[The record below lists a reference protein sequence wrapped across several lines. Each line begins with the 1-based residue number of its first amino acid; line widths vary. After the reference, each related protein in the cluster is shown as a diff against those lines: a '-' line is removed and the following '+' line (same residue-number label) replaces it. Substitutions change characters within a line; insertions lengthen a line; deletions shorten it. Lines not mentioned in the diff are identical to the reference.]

1 MKDLISGLFVAF
13 ALYSKIPVPRTE
25 WTKDSMRYAL
35 AFLPLVGLAVGALEL
50 GWLRLAQVL
59 GVNALLYAVL
69 AAAIPVLV
77 TGGIHLDGFT
87 DTCDALAS
95 WGDREKRLE
104 ILKDPHVGA
113 FGVMYLAVLLLI
125 QCGLY
130 AQFYQAP
137 RLAPVLLLL
146 FPLARCF
153 GGLAIVALPC
163 AKGSGLAHTFAQA
176 SHRKAVGA
184 LLLLQAV
191 VCLLAFFLSFPLWAA
206 AALALSL
213 ILLPL
218 YRRFC
223 LTVFG
228 GVTGDL
234 AGWCITLGETLLLT
248 LCALGALV

>member
-1 MKDLISGLFVAF
+1 MKSLLSGLFVAF
-13 ALYSKIPVPRTE
+13 SLYSKLPVPRTE
-25 WTKDSMRYAL
+25 WTEASLRYAL
-35 AFLPLVGLAVGALEL
+35 AFLPPVGLVVGGLEL
-50 GWLRLAQVL
+50 GWLYLSLAL
-59 GVNALLYAVL
+59 DLTPLLYAAL
-69 AAAIPVLV
+69 AVALPVLV

-95 WGDREKRLE
+95 WGDREKRLD

-113 FGVMYLAVLLLI
+113 FGVMSLAVLLLV
-125 QCGLY
+125 QCGLF

-137 RLAPVLLLL
+137 RLAPVLLPL

-176 SHRKAVGA
+176 SHRKAVGG
-184 LLLLQAV
+184 LLLLQAAI
-191 VCLLAFFLSFPLWAA
+191 CLLACFLSFPLWAA
-206 AALALSL
+206 AALALAL
-213 ILLPL
+213 LLLPL

-234 AGWCITLGETLLLT
+234 AGFCITLGETLLLT
-248 LCALGALV
+248 LCALGALL

>member
-1 MKDLISGLFVAF
+1 MKDLLSGLFVAF
-13 ALYSKIPVPRTE
+13 ALYSKLPVPRTE
-25 WTKDSMRYAL
+25 WTKASMRYAL
-35 AFLPLVGLAVGALEL
+35 AFLPLVGLVVGALEL
-50 GWLRLAQVL
+50 GWLCLAQFLNVTP
-59 GVNALLYAVL
+59 LLYAVL
-69 AAAIPVLV
+69 AAALPVLL

-95 WGDREKRLE
+95 WGEREKRLE

-184 LLLLQAV
+184 LLLLQAA
-191 VCLLAFFLSFPLWAA
+191 VCLLAFFLSFPIWAA
-206 AALALSL
+206 AALALAL

-223 LTVFG
+223 LKVFG

-234 AGWCITLGETLLLT
+234 AGFCITLGETLLLT
-248 LCALGALV
+248 LCALGALL

>member
-1 MKDLISGLFVAF
+1 MKQLLSGLFVAF
-13 ALYSKIPVPRTE
+13 SLYSKIPVPRTE
-25 WTKDSMRYAL
+25 WTEDSMRYAL
-35 AFLPLVGLAVGALEL
+35 CFLPLVGVVVGALEL
-50 GWLRLAQVL
+50 GWLHLSRSLEVQV
-59 GVNALLYAVL
+59 LLYAVL

-113 FGVMYLAVLLLI
+113 FGVMDLAVLLLV

-137 RLAPVLLLL
+137 RPAAPLLLL

-153 GGLAIVALPC
+153 GGLAIVAIPC
-163 AKGSGLAHTFAQA
+163 AKGSGLAYTFAQA
-176 SHRKAVGA
+176 SHRRRVA
-184 LLLLQAV
+184 LLLLGEAAF
-191 VCLLAFFLSFPLWAA
+191 CLVLFFACSPLRAG
-206 AALALSL
+206 AALALAL

-223 LTVFG
+223 LKRFG

-234 AGWCITLGETLLLT
+234 AGFCITLGETLLLT

>member
-1 MKDLISGLFVAF
+1 MKDLLSGLFVAF
-13 ALYSKIPVPRTE
+13 SLYSKLPVPRTE
-25 WTKDSMRYAL
+25 WTKASMRYAL
-35 AFLPLVGLAVGALEL
+35 AFLPLVGLAVGGCEL
-50 GWLRLAQVL
+50 LWLYLARRL
-59 GVNALLYAVL
+59 GVTALLYAVL
-69 AAAIPVLV
+69 AAALPVLI

-95 WGDREKRLE
+95 WGDREKRVE

-137 RLAPVLLLL
+137 RLAGLLLLL

-184 LLLLQAV
+184 ALLGQALL
-191 VCLLAFFLSFPLWAA
+191 CLILLFVTYPLWAA
-206 AALALSL
+206 AALVLALV
-213 ILLPL
+213 LLPL

-223 LTVFG
+223 LGGFG

-234 AGWCITLGETLLLT
+234 VGWCITLGETLLLT
-248 LCALGALV
+248 LCALGALM